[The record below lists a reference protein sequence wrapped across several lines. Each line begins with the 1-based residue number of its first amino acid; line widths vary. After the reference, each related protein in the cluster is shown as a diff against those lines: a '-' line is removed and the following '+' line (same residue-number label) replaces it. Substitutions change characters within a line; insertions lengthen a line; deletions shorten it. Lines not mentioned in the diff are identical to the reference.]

1 MNYIGFDIGGTKCA
15 VILGNEKG
23 EILSKIRFDT
33 TDCKSTVDRL
43 IASAKE
49 LGGNPVAAGISCG
62 GPLDEKR
69 GIIMSPPNLPGWD
82 NIHITEII
90 SESLGIPVLLRNDA
104 NACAL
109 AEWKFGAGKGSDNMI
124 FLTFG
129 TGLGAG
135 LILDGRLYG
144 GTNGNAGEVGHV
156 RLNPFGPVG
165 YGKSGSLEG
174 FASGS
179 GIAQLGKT
187 AAMEK
192 LQQGLTTGYCKN
204 SDDLPEVTAKTIADA
219 AREGDETAINVYKT
233 CGTMLGRGLAILTDI
248 LNPQK
253 IVIGSIYPRCI
264 DLLRDSIDA
273 ELKKE
278 ALPMCY
284 ECVEVVPALLGEKIG
299 DVAALSV
306 AMENNQSK
314 ER

>member
-1 MNYIGFDIGGTKCA
+1 MNYLGFDIGGTKCA
-15 VILGNEKG
+15 VILGNDKG

-33 TDCKSTVDRL
+33 MDCDSTIEKL
-43 IASAKE
+43 ISSAIE
-49 LGGNPVAAGISCG
+49 LGGEPVSAGISCG

-69 GIIMSPPNLPGWD
+69 GVIMSPPNLPGWD
-82 NIHITEII
+82 NVPITDIITEK
-90 SESLGIPVLLRNDA
+90 LGIPALLRNDA

-109 AEWKFGAGKGSDNMI
+109 AEWKFGAGRGSENMI

-135 LILDGRLYG
+135 LIIDGRLYG
-144 GTNGNAGEVGHV
+144 GTNGNAGEVGHI

-179 GIAQLGKT
+179 GIAQLGRT

-192 LQQGLTTGYCKN
+192 LQQGKTVGYCKSFDELN
-204 SDDLPEVTAKTIADA
+204 NVSAKSIAES
-219 AREGDETAINVYKT
+219 AREGDETAIEVYKT

-253 IVIGSIYPRCI
+253 IVIGSIFPRCK
-264 DLLRDSIDA
+264 DLLADSIDA

-284 ECVEVVPALLGEKIG
+284 DCVEVVPAQLDEQIG

-306 AMENNQSK
+306 AMEYK
-314 ER
+314 A